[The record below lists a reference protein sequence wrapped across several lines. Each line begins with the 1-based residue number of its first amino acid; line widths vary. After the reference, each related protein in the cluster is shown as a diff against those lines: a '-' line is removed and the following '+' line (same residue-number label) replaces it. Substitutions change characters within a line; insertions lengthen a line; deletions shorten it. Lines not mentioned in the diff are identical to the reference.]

1 MPPVAPTLHVF
12 QTTVQQIQMQWK
24 VEDDGGSPIRGFL
37 LHWRLAEGGDW
48 EERELD
54 RQSTTTQLDVIDITS
69 NNNQCKTR
77 WNI

>member
-1 MPPVAPTLHVF
+1 
-12 QTTVQQIQMQWK
+12 MQWK

-54 RQSTTTQLDVIDITS
+54 RQSTTTQLDVTYQHI
-69 NNNQCKTR
+69 K
-77 WNI
+77 